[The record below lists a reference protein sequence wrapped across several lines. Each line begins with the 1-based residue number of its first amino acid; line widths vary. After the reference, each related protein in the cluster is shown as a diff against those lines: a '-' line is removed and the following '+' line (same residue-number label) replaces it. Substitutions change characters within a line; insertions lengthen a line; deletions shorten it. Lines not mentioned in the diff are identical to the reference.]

1 MSISLGL
8 YDVFSNIIPGLLYL
22 FVFYELFGLLKIN
35 TVSFS
40 NPPNTIETI
49 SLLAVAFI
57 LGHIFNTFTFDYWY
71 RLFSKREF
79 DDETALKWVKRV
91 YPELAENLQARD
103 SALLLT
109 AIQIKDKDIANRFE
123 QSRANAIMLRNV
135 SFGLFLLGITTLAK
149 FIGSPTEFITLGIS
163 VASIMAAF
171 ITKRQ
176 ARRFYQWFYRD
187 IFKAALI
194 YGTSLQSVLNNVRS
208 NVSPTATKN
217 KIK

>member
-8 YDVFSNIIPGLLYL
+8 YDIFSNIIPGLLYL

-35 TVSFS
+35 TISFS
-40 NPPNTIETI
+40 NSHNTIETI
-49 SLLAVAFI
+49 SLFAGAFI

-79 DDETALKWVKRV
+79 DDEAALKWVKHV

-135 SFGLFLLGITTLAK
+135 SFGFFLLGIIMLAK
-149 FIGSPTEFITLGIS
+149 FISSPNEFITLAIS
-163 VASIMAAF
+163 TACIVAAF

-194 YGTSLQSVLNNVRS
+194 YGTSLESVLNNIRS
-208 NVSPTATKN
+208 NAASSTPKN
-217 KIK
+217 KTK